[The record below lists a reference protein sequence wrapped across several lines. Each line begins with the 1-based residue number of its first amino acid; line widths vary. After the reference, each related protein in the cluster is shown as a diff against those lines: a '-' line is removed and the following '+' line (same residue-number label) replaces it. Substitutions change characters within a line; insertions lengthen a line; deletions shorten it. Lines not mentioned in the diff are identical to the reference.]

1 VNTQI
6 TPLRV
11 EDAPRCAELERLL
24 FAGDDPWDA
33 RAFVEALAAGHPYL
47 AARVGEALV
56 GYAGLGLAGPEA
68 EVHTVAVDPAH
79 QGRGIGRALLRALLA
94 LAGSATVFLEVR
106 TDNETAIALYRSEGF
121 AVVGTRRGY
130 YRPSGADAFTM
141 RREGHSMRPE
151 GHPMLP
157 EGHPRATTLP
167 PGAPRATTAAP
178 VTEAP
183 S

>member
-1 VNTQI
+1 MNTQI

-33 RAFVEALAAGHPYL
+33 RAFIEALAAGHPYL

-56 GYAGLGLAGPEA
+56 GYAGLGLSGPEA

-79 QGRGIGRALLRALLA
+79 QGHGIGRALLRALLA

-151 GHPMLP
+151 GHPMRP

-178 VTEAP
+178 VTEA
-183 S
+183 SS

>member
-1 VNTQI
+1 MTTEI

-24 FAGDDPWDA
+24 FAGDDPWEA

-47 AARVGEALV
+47 AARVGGALA

-79 QGRGIGRALLRALLA
+79 QGRGIGRALLRALLV

-106 TDNETAIALYRSEGF
+106 TDNEPAIALYRSEGF

-141 RREGHSMRPE
+141 RRQGS
-151 GHPMLP
+151 
-157 EGHPRATTLP
+157 
-167 PGAPRATTAAP
+167 
-178 VTEAP
+178 TEA
-183 S
+183 SW

>member
-1 VNTQI
+1 MNTQI

-33 RAFVEALAAGHPYL
+33 RAFIEALAAGHPYL

-56 GYAGLGLAGPEA
+56 GYAGLGLSGPEA

-79 QGRGIGRALLRALLA
+79 QGHGIGRALLRALLA
-94 LAGSATVFLEVR
+94 LAGSVTVFLEVR
-106 TDNETAIALYRSEGF
+106 TDNEMAIALYRSEGF

-130 YRPSGADAFTM
+130 YWPSGADAFTM
-141 RREGHSMRPE
+141 RREGHPMRS
-151 GHPMLP
+151 

-167 PGAPRATTAAP
+167 PGAPRATAAAP

-183 S
+183 AAEAPS